1 MTNELKTVGKFKIRK
16 DAWDKV
22 TGVAQYTAD
31 IPLEAMLHGA
41 VVRSPVHSGKIK
53 RINSEDAEKS
63 PGVVKVYTARDIP
76 GQNRFGDLVP
86 DQPALAEGRIRHFGE
101 PIALVIA
108 NSREA
113 AQTAADLVE
122 LEIEPIEAVFDP
134 TRALEKGAP
143 KLFSDG
149 NLIAEYKIVDGNA
162 DAAFKHADLILEETF
177 TTQRI
182 IPGYIEAENALAR
195 WNEDA
200 TITVWV
206 SSQHPFVDQHE
217 IAEVLGVPVES
228 VQVKSAVI
236 GGAFGGKE
244 DPSLSILTALGAW
257 LVKGTLKIVNTR
269 EESFLA
275 HPKRHPTQ
283 TRMKIA
289 ASKAGE
295 LLAIQVRAKLDT
307 GAYASL
313 GPAVGGLFT
322 EALTGSYR
330 FPNVDIETMV
340 SYTNSPLSGAM
351 RGFGS
356 PQAHFP
362 LESMIDMLAE
372 KLGMDPIELRE
383 KNMLQQGDKL
393 ATQVVLDKTAS
404 SLPICIQ
411 EARNA
416 IQEFSQVEAAP
427 GKKAGVGMALSMQ
440 TMGLGAHVPDD
451 STHRVEWLPNGKVTI
466 SLGATDI
473 GQGLA
478 TVAEQI
484 TAEALGIP
492 FEDVSC
498 TPVDTW
504 NSPNGNTTC
513 ASRMTY
519 MAGNALISASEDLIK
534 QLLDQAA
541 SLLNCPREELIYREG
556 QVLKADG
563 QAVPAS
569 EFLSRAADN
578 DRTISAEATFSFPYP
593 EETTPQHLPIGMPHV
608 KFVFGVQ
615 IARVEVD
622 PELGNVEVTHLTAV
636 HDVGKII
643 SLPGVEGQIEGGV
656 AMGIGYALLEE
667 VALKNHSEWVTSL
680 SEYLL
685 PTSKDLPSHY
695 KSIILEIPDESGP
708 FGAKGIGEV
717 SLVPTAPA
725 IANAIYNAVGV
736 RAKSLPITPGKIIG
750 K

>member
-1 MTNELKTVGKFKIRK
+1 V
-16 DAWDKV
+16 
-22 TGVAQYTAD
+22 
-31 IPLEAMLHGA
+31 
-41 VVRSPVHSGKIK
+41 
-53 RINSEDAEKS
+53 
-63 PGVVKVYTARDIP
+63 
-76 GQNRFGDLVP
+76 
-86 DQPALAEGRIRHFGE
+86 
-101 PIALVIA
+101 
-108 NSREA
+108 
-113 AQTAADLVE
+113 
-122 LEIEPIEAVFDP
+122 
-134 TRALEKGAP
+134 
-143 KLFSDG
+143 
-149 NLIAEYKIVDGNA
+149 
-162 DAAFKHADLILEETF
+162 DAAFRTAEIVLEETF

-182 IPGYIEAENALAR
+182 VPGYIEAENALAR
-195 WNEDA
+195 WNGDE

-217 IAEVLGVPVES
+217 IAIVLGIPTES
-228 VQVKSAVI
+228 VQVKSTVI

-244 DPSLSILTALGAW
+244 DSSLSILTALGAW
-257 LVKGTLKIVNTR
+257 LVKGTLKLVNTR

-275 HPKRHPTQ
+275 HPKRHPSQ
-283 TRMKIA
+283 VKMKIA
-289 ASKAGE
+289 VSKAGE

-330 FPNVDIETMV
+330 FPNVDIETLV

-383 KNMLQQGDKL
+383 KNILQEGDKL
-393 ATQVVLDKTAS
+393 ATQVVLDHTTS

-411 EARNA
+411 EAKNA
-416 IQEFSQVEAAP
+416 ISEFSTVKAQP
-427 GKKAGVGMALSMQ
+427 GKLAGVGMALGMQ

-451 STHRVEWLPNGKVTI
+451 STHRVEWLPSGRVLI
-466 SLGATDI
+466 YLGSTDI

-498 TPVDTW
+498 LPLDTW

-519 MAGNALISASEDLIK
+519 MAGNALITASEEIIK

-541 SLLNCPREELIYREG
+541 SLLNCPREELSYREG
-556 QVLKADG
+556 QVIKADG
-563 QAVPAS
+563 EAVSAA

-578 DRTISAEATFSFPYP
+578 EITISAEATFSFPYP
-593 EETTPQHLPIGMPHV
+593 GETTPQHLPIGMPHV
-608 KFVFGVQ
+608 KFVFGAQ

-622 PELGNVEVTHLTAV
+622 PELGSVEVTHLTAV

-643 SLPGVEGQIEGGV
+643 SQPGVEGQIEGGV
-656 AMGIGYALLEE
+656 AMGIGYALLED
-667 VALKNHSEWVTSL
+667 VALKDSSDWVTSF

-685 PTSKDLPSHY
+685 PTSKDLPPHY
-695 KSIILEIPDESGP
+695 KNIILEIPDESGP
-708 FGAKGIGEV
+708 FGAKGIGEIT
-717 SLVPTAPA
+717 LVPTAPA
-725 IANAIYNAVGV
+725 IANAINNAVGV
-736 RAKSLPITPGKIIG
+736 RVKSLPITPGKIIG

>member
-1 MTNELKTVGKFKIRK
+1 MTNQLKTVGKSELRK

-22 TGVAQYTAD
+22 TGAAQYTAD
-31 IPLEAMLHGA
+31 IPMEAMLHGA
-41 VVRSPVHSGKIK
+41 VARSSEHAGKII
-53 RINSEDAEKS
+53 RINADQAMKS
-63 PGVVKVYTARDIP
+63 PGVVSVITAEDIP
-76 GQNRFGDLVP
+76 GRNGFGSLLP
-86 DQPALAEGRIRHFGE
+86 DQPALAEDLIRHLGE
-101 PIALVIA
+101 PVALVIA
-108 NSREA
+108 DSREA
-113 AQTAADLVE
+113 AQTAADLIE
-122 LEIEPIEAVFDP
+122 MEIEPIEAVFDP
-134 TRALEKGAP
+134 TRSLEENSP
-143 KLFSDG
+143 QLFSDG
-149 NLIAEYKIVDGNA
+149 NLIAEYQLVEGDVETAFSNAEIV
-162 DAAFKHADLILEETF
+162 LEETF

-182 IPGYIEAENALAR
+182 IPGYIEVENALAR
-195 WNEDA
+195 WNDNE

-217 IAEVLGVPVES
+217 IAEVLGIPQES

-244 DPSLSILTALGAW
+244 DASLSILTALGAW
-257 LVKGTLKIVNTR
+257 LVKGTLKMVNTR

-275 HPKRHPTQ
+275 HPKRHPSQ

-289 ASKAGE
+289 ATRAGE
-295 LLAIQVRAKLDT
+295 LLAVQVRATLDT

-330 FPNVDIETMV
+330 FPNVDIETLV
-340 SYTNSPLSGAM
+340 TYTNSPLSGAM

-362 LESMIDMLAE
+362 LESMVDMLAE
-372 KLGMDPIELRE
+372 KLEMDPVELRE
-383 KNMLQQGDKL
+383 KNMLQEGDRL
-393 ATQVVLDKTAS
+393 ATQVILDNTAS
-404 SLPICIQ
+404 SLPLCIR
-411 EARNA
+411 ESKAA
-416 IQEFSQVEAAP
+416 IGEFSKVKAAP
-427 GKKAGVGMALSMQ
+427 GKLAGVGMALGMQ

-451 STHRVEWLPNGKVTI
+451 ATHRLEWLPDGKVLI
-466 SLGATDI
+466 YLGATDI

-492 FEDVSC
+492 FKDVGC
-498 TPVDTW
+498 VPLDTW

-519 MAGNALISASEDLIK
+519 MAGNALISASEKIIK

-541 SLLNCPREELIYREG
+541 SLLNQPREELGYKNG
-556 QVLKADG
+556 QVIKADG
-563 QAVPAS
+563 EAVGVA

-578 DRTISAEATFSFPYP
+578 EITIGAESTFSFPYP

-608 KFVFGVQ
+608 KFVFGAQ

-622 PELGNVEVTHLTAV
+622 PELGTVEVTHLTAV
-636 HDVGKII
+636 HDVGKVI
-643 SLPGVEGQIEGGV
+643 SLAGVEGQIEGGV

-667 VALKNHSEWVTSL
+667 AALKDRSAWVTSL

-685 PTSKDLPSHY
+685 PTSKDLPPHY
-695 KSIILEIPDESGP
+695 KNIILEIPDASGP
-708 FGAKGIGEV
+708 FGAKGIGEIT
-717 SLVPTAPA
+717 LVPTAPA

-736 RAKSLPITPGKIIG
+736 RVKSLPITPEKIVGK
-750 K
+750 